1 MICFGPLKFSWL
13 IYLGKRFK
21 RWWRIAPFAI
31 LSFERKCGKAKSQT
45 HPGMIWSNSRNL
57 HQGLIWPRKLVIMYH
72 RCYSIW
78 RQWSI
83 IAEGTILCPKGPIKW
98 MRCWEAFYTNIDSVL
113 VARSKC
119 AQENERLY
127 WILTLVS
134 LLELPEG
141 ILISSPN
148 YICIEMASSICKST
162 SISLPI
168 FLKILKECP
177 LT

>member
-1 MICFGPLKFSWL
+1 MNDPFQASKIFLF
-13 IYLGKRFK
+13 IYLRGKKKSR
-21 RWWRIAPFAI
+21 WRIAPFA
-31 LSFERKCGKAKSQT
+31 LLNFEKKCGKPKSQT
-45 HPGMIWSNSRNL
+45 HPGMIWSDLRNL

-83 IAEGTILCPKGPIKW
+83 IAEGTILCPRGPIKW
-98 MRCWEAFYTNIDSVL
+98 MRGWEAFYTNIDSVL
-113 VARSKC
+113 VSRSKR

-141 ILISSPN
+141 ILISSPDCLYRN
-148 YICIEMASSICKST
+148 GQFNMKIE
-162 SISLPI
+162 LL
-168 FLKILKECP
+168 FLYQ
-177 LT
+177 